1 MDVDFEFLPV
11 AEELVNEFATPVT
24 YIRNLGTSYNP
35 ATGEVT
41 QNTEQY
47 SINAGILFSGRLEQG
62 GVGETRELNLWIDH
76 SAGGLPHLPTTA
88 DSVEYF
94 GVTWKVTNITPT
106 YSSKAL
112 IASKVL
118 ARAS

>member
-1 MDVDFEFLPV
+1 MNIDAEFLPV

-24 YIRNLGTSYNP
+24 YIRNVGSSYDP
-35 ATGEVT
+35 STGEVT

-47 SINAGILFSGRLEQG
+47 AINAGILFSGRLEQG
-62 GVGETRELNLWIDH
+62 GVGETRELNFWIDH
-76 SAGGLPHLPTTA
+76 STGGLPYLPTTA

-94 GVTWKVTNITPT
+94 GVTWKVTAIEPT
-106 YSSKAL
+106 YSSDGL
-112 IASKVL
+112 IASKLL